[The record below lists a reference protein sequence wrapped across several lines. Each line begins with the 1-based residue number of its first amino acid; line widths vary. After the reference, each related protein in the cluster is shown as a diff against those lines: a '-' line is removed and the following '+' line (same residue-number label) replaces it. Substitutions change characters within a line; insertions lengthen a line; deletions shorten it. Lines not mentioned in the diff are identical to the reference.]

1 MFSRLLIV
9 TVLLLA
15 TGVLGSRAALAQ
27 DDEDI
32 LGTWESYNKGKGEF
46 SFVTFN
52 AGGSLTVE
60 VFDAEPGTYVVDE
73 EQHKFGW
80 INPNSSEEDE
90 PDWVDYKLDG
100 DRLVVTEGDM
110 EIPLE
115 RIWQPKEPANVLAG
129 RWQMLIDE
137 IEGIDELRE
146 AGEEIPGA
154 FIIDMGNN
162 GSALTME
169 LDETLV
175 GSYSLDAEAGTFE
188 ITIGDEVEAGSY
200 RLDGNRLV
208 LIVDD
213 EELVYERTQ

>member
-1 MFSRLLIV
+1 M
-9 TVLLLA
+9 
-15 TGVLGSRAALAQ
+15 AQ
-27 DDEDI
+27 DDEAI
-32 LGTWESYNKGKGEF
+32 LGTWESYDKGKGEF
-46 SFVTFN
+46 SFVTFD
-52 AGGSLTVE
+52 ADGSLTVE
-60 VFDAEPGTYVVDE
+60 VFDAEPGAYVVE
-73 EQHKFGW
+73 AERHKFGW

-169 LDETLV
+169 LDETLA

-188 ITIGDEVEAGSY
+188 ITIEDEVEAGSY